1 VTEKT
6 APDPSAMELL
16 AFAFAAR
23 LGERLVDEAQRLA
36 GCRVAL
42 YVVDINGSSLRHA
55 GGKIDAPD
63 VIPIDLGV
71 GPEIPADH
79 AAGLE
84 ARVRAQ
90 APGVVVVPLWLRSR
104 TLAALLCEREPQGSL
119 DHLIEHA
126 AAAIELAGNYTDVFD
141 VARRSHDATPAAEL
155 QQDLL
160 PPRIAYVEGAE
171 LAATLLPA
179 YDVGGDW
186 FDHAADP
193 DGAWFAVADAV
204 GKGPRAA
211 ALSAL
216 AIGAYRSG
224 RRRGR
229 SLQEVAAGIAAI
241 VGQVGEDSA
250 YITAVLGRWHAPDH
264 TFSWVRCGHPRPA
277 IWKPDGTLEELDDVG
292 GLPLGVGSPD
302 KPYQVGSRRLD
313 AGERLLIYTDGVTER
328 RTPDGLFGLA
338 GIERALAAAP
348 SGSASS
354 AAATLTAHVLRATQD
369 GLRDDATV
377 LVLAPG
383 QVPVDQRPHP

>member
-1 VTEKT
+1 MFDRI

-23 LGERLVDEAQRLA
+23 LGERLVEEAQRIA

-42 YVVDINGSSLRHA
+42 YVVDINGGALRHA
-55 GGKIDAPD
+55 GGEIDAPE
-63 VIPIDLGV
+63 VLPIDRGV

-79 AAGLE
+79 APGLE
-84 ARVRAQ
+84 ASVRAA

-104 TLAALLCEREPQGSL
+104 TLAALLCEREPEGSL
-119 DHLIEHA
+119 VHLIEHA
-126 AAAIELAGNYTDVFD
+126 AAAIELADNYTDVFD
-141 VARRSHDATPAAEL
+141 VARRGHDATPAAEL

-171 LAATLLPA
+171 MAANLLPA

-186 FDHAADP
+186 FDHAADT

-229 SLQEVAAGIAAI
+229 SLQEVAAGIARI

-264 TFSWVRCGHPRPA
+264 TFSWVRCGHPLPA

-292 GLPLGVGSPD
+292 GLPLGLGSPEV
-302 KPYQVGSRRLD
+302 PYEVGSRRLEP
-313 AGERLLIYTDGVTER
+313 GERLLIYSDGVTER
-328 RTPDGLFGLA
+328 RTPDGRFGLA
-338 GIERALAAAP
+338 GLVRALTAAP

-354 AAATLTAHVLRATQD
+354 AAASITAQVLTASERD
-369 GLRDDATV
+369 LRDDATV

-383 QVPVDQRPHP
+383 QLPMDQRLRH

>member
-1 VTEKT
+1 
-6 APDPSAMELL
+6 MELL

-23 LGERLVDEAQRLA
+23 LGERLVEEAQRVA
-36 GCRVAL
+36 RCRVAL
-42 YVVDINGSSLRHA
+42 YVVDINGSALRRA
-55 GGKIDAPD
+55 GGEIDAPD
-63 VIPIDLGV
+63 VISIDLGV

-79 AAGLE
+79 AAGLQ
-84 ARVRAQ
+84 ARVRAH

-104 TLAALLCEREPQGSL
+104 TLAALLCECEPQGSL
-119 DHLIEHA
+119 ARLTEHA
-126 AAAIELAGNYTDVFD
+126 AAAIELADNYTDVFD
-141 VARRSHDATPAAEL
+141 VARRSHAATPAAEL

-186 FDHAADP
+186 FDHVGDR

-216 AIGAYRSG
+216 ALGAYRAG

-229 SLQEVAAGIAAI
+229 SLQEVAVGIARI
-241 VGQVGEDSA
+241 VGQVGEGGA
-250 YITAVLGRWHAPDH
+250 YITAVLGRWHAPER
-264 TFSWVRCGHPRPA
+264 TFTWVRCGHPLPT

-292 GLPLGVGSPD
+292 GLPLGVGSPED
-302 KPYQVGSRRLD
+302 SYRVGSRRLEP
-313 AGERLLIYTDGVTER
+313 GERLLIYSDGVSER
-328 RTPDGLFGLA
+328 RMPDGRFGLE
-338 GIERALAAAP
+338 GVQRALATAP
-348 SGSASS
+348 SRSASS
-354 AAATLTAHVLRATQD
+354 AAASITAQVLAASEGD
-369 GLRDDATV
+369 LRDDATV

-383 QVPVDQRPHP
+383 ELPMDQRLRR

>member
-1 VTEKT
+1 
-6 APDPSAMELL
+6 MELL

-23 LGERLVDEAQRLA
+23 LGERLVSEAQRIA
-36 GCRVAL
+36 RCRVAL
-42 YVVDINGSSLRHA
+42 YVVDINGSALRRA
-55 GGKIDAPD
+55 GGEIDAPKFLS
-63 VIPIDLGV
+63 IGLGV

-79 AAGLE
+79 AAGLQ

-104 TLAALLCEREPQGSL
+104 TLAALLCEGEPEGSL

-126 AAAIELAGNYTDVFD
+126 AAAIELADNYTDVFD

-186 FDHAADP
+186 FDHAGDAE
-193 DGAWFAVADAV
+193 GAWFAVADAV

-216 AIGAYRSG
+216 ALGAYRAG

-229 SLQEVAAGIAAI
+229 SLQEVAVGIARI
-241 VGQVGEDSA
+241 VGQVSEGSA
-250 YITAVLGRWHAPDH
+250 YITAVLGRWHAPDR
-264 TFSWVRCGHPRPA
+264 TFSWVRCGHPLPA
-277 IWKPDGTLEELDDVG
+277 IWRPDGTLEELDDVD
-292 GLPLGVGSPD
+292 GLPLGVGSPED
-302 KPYQVGSRRLD
+302 AYQVGTRRLEP
-313 AGERLLIYTDGVTER
+313 GERLLIYSDGVSER
-328 RTPDGLFGLA
+328 RTPDGRFGLE
-338 GIERALAAAP
+338 GVQRALVTAP
-348 SGSASS
+348 SRSASS
-354 AAATLTAHVLRATQD
+354 AAASITAHVLAASQGD
-369 GLRDDATV
+369 LRDDATV
-377 LVLAPG
+377 LVLAPD
-383 QVPVDQRPHP
+383 QLPMDQRLRR